1 MKTILIPA
9 ILASLLIFPALA
21 AAQSPTISQTEL
33 VRRTQQLVDAFA
45 PGDRVPWKLYLADDA
60 IFFDEQGKNMDKVAF
75 LAALQPLP
83 AGYTGSIK
91 VMGVTARFAAG
102 AAILSYDADETE
114 TVYGQKVHARYH
126 VTDTW
131 VYRESLWKIIASQTL
146 RYYEDP
152 AKGTVA
158 ESLLN
163 DYAGTYELAPGHT
176 MTVTQQAGKLYAQR
190 DTGKPVEM
198 LPESPDL
205 FFRAGVE
212 GRRLFHRDASGRVD
226 SLIDRRNN
234 EDLLWKRVQ

>member
-9 ILASLLIFPALA
+9 LLTSLLVFPALA
-21 AAQSPTISQTEL
+21 AAESPTISQTEL

-45 PGDRVPWKLYLADDA
+45 PGDHAPWKLYLADDA
-60 IFFDEQGKNMDKVAF
+60 MFFDEQGRSMDKAAF
-75 LAALQPLP
+75 LAQLQPLP
-83 AGYTGSIK
+83 PGYTGSIK
-91 VMGVTARFAAG
+91 VMGATARFATG
-102 AAILSYDADETE
+102 VAILGYDADETE
-114 TVYGQKVHARYH
+114 TVYGQTVHARYH
-126 VTDTW
+126 MTDTW
-131 VYRESLWKIIASQTL
+131 VCRESLWKIIASQTL

-152 AKGTVA
+152 AKGAVA

-163 DYAGTYELAPGHT
+163 DYVGTYELAPGQT
-176 MTVTQQAGKLYAQR
+176 MTVTRQAGKLYAQR
-190 DTGKPVEM
+190 GAGKPVEL

-226 SLIDRRNN
+226 SIIDRRNN